1 MSLADAERRMAAILA
16 ADVVGYGR
24 LIEHDEARTL
34 VRLRDL
40 RREVLDPLVAAHHG
54 RVFKLMGDG
63 AVVEFASVVDAV
75 ACAAAVQQ
83 STARSQTA
91 LPTDRRIVLRIGVN
105 LGDVVVDGDDLLGDG
120 VNVAAR
126 LEQLCPPGGV
136 LISGT
141 AYDHL
146 KGRFGLPV
154 DARGVQR
161 LKNIAEPVRLYAVR
175 LDGVAAV
182 RRGFVGPS
190 GRWVVTGIALT
201 ALALAAGAWWMGGP
215 DAELQGQPS
224 VAVLPFGNLGGDD
237 ATGRLADGLTADIIT
252 DLSRFREF
260 DVIAQ
265 DSTAGYRGQS
275 RDAREIGRAL
285 NVRYVLEG
293 TIQRQDER
301 IRVSAQLIDA
311 RTGINVWSERWDRP
325 AADLFAVQAEI
336 AEQATGRI
344 GGGGAVPEAE
354 SRAVHR
360 ARPNNLSAYELYL
373 LGQQGIDSSTEVS
386 VTEGKALLER
396 AVAIDL
402 TRARGW
408 VVLAWAHDSAA
419 SFALD
424 PQAEHRAALAAA
436 ERALQLDPMDA
447 DAHSALATI
456 IGETGDPARVQ
467 AEFEIALRLNPG
479 DAETL
484 THYAG
489 WASTFDQPERGAEAA
504 DRAIRLNPNAPAWT
518 NNYYTYAYFM
528 AGRYD
533 DALRYDA
540 RRPVATLGSFARVV
554 RASLL
559 AAVGRPDDAR
569 RAVTDAMARKPD
581 LTIEEFLSDPGL
593 GEVERGRLM
602 ATMRQAGFPPC
613 AAAGVL
619 ASYPKPIHLPE
630 CAPPS

>member
-16 ADVVGYGR
+16 ADVVGYAR
-24 LIEHDEARTL
+24 LVERDEARTL

-40 RREVLDPLVAAHHG
+40 RREVFDPLVAAHHG

-75 ACAAAVQQ
+75 TCAAAVQQ
-83 STARSQTA
+83 STARSQAA
-91 LPTDRRIVLRIGVN
+91 LPPDRRIVLRIGVN

-136 LISGT
+136 LISGA

-146 KGRFGLPV
+146 KGRIALPV
-154 DARGVQR
+154 DARGVRR

-175 LDGVAAV
+175 LDGVATI
-182 RRGFVGPS
+182 RRGLLRPS
-190 GRWVVTGIALT
+190 GRWVLAGVALV
-201 ALALAAGAWWMGGP
+201 ALAAGAWWIGRP
-215 DAELQGQPS
+215 DTGLQEQPS
-224 VAVLPFGNLGGDD
+224 VAVLPFGNLGGDE

-252 DLSRFREF
+252 DLSRFREL

-265 DSTAGYRGQS
+265 DSTAGYKGRS
-275 RDAREIGRAL
+275 LDAREIGRAL

-293 TIQRQDER
+293 TIQRQEER

-311 RTGINVWSERWDRP
+311 RTGLNVWTERWDRP

-354 SRAVHR
+354 SRAAHR
-360 ARPNNLSAYELYL
+360 ARPGNLSAYELYL
-373 LGQQGIDSSTEVS
+373 LGQQDIDRSTEES
-386 VTEGKALLER
+386 TTEGKALLER
-396 AVAIDL
+396 AVALDPTL
-402 TRARGW
+402 ARGW

-419 SFALD
+419 SFAAD
-424 PQAEHRAALAAA
+424 PPAEHRAALAAA

-456 IGETGDPARVQ
+456 VGEAGDLARAQ
-467 AEFEIALRLNPG
+467 AEFETALRLNPG

-489 WASTFDQPERGAEAA
+489 WASTFGQPERGAEAA

-533 DALRYDA
+533 DAVRYDA
-540 RRPVATLGSFARVV
+540 RRDAATLGNFARVV

-559 AAVGRPDDAR
+559 AAVGRTDEAR
-569 RAVTDAMARKPD
+569 RAVADAVAHKPD

-593 GEVERGRLM
+593 GEVERDRLTD
-602 ATMRQAGFPPC
+602 TMRKAGFPPC
-613 AAAGVL
+613 AEAGAL
-619 ASYPKPIHLPE
+619 ASYAKPIHLPE
-630 CAPPS
+630 CAPS